1 MNPLDH
7 LASLLRPA
15 AQEGARELPPNGSID
30 KLLSEMEARSK
41 GRKSGQLAEDQQL
54 EAVRRF
60 WDSQEVKSFR
70 DAYVL
75 SWSLSLPHR
84 PQGACIIEDRGR
96 LQRVLDGVD
105 GWQGRPSAYRR
116 CYQGLVKSYFTYD
129 ALLESVAPTARNNWR
144 LLREYLYE
152 HNPVIRDKHLNP
164 KWVDAAV
171 GNRKLFG
178 EKPCEPYVDALL
190 RGDSGVI
197 DHLCE
202 QLGINKA
209 SWFLRELVL
218 AQVNGATLL
227 GNGQFQELLPRL
239 LSLLAANEVLRD
251 RGMIVVLD
259 RYAQLPGTPLH
270 QGLRDHSVAWWG
282 NPWLPSNETR
292 WGGVKPV
299 ARTMVADW
307 LKLEF
312 IETFFTKLAEDGLGD
327 PRRMN
332 FWKRYV
338 KSINHIEFAL
348 GSTARN
354 SRERDMV
361 LLRKK
366 MTGLVQ
372 ALDASGTNNAF
383 IMRMGPLVAVEFSG
397 LGNAFYGY
405 DARKSIPFD
414 TKQLLRLDVN
424 GRNSLKHKGQSIL
437 WLSHQDGIHNWDKWE
452 DMFAA
457 TLRKEFGIEPSAT
470 PPTPRR
476 FTSSPRAAAPH
487 ASPAP
492 GRAAAAAPQ
501 EYSRSA
507 LNKFAHENG
516 LTIDDKTT
524 SGGNLWVRVG
534 GSDEVVSRVLTRWG
548 FRNKPGKGWWR

>member
-1 MNPLDH
+1 MSPLDH

-15 AQEGARELPPNGSID
+15 VREGARELPPNHSID
-30 KLLSEMEARSK
+30 KLLSEMGTRSK
-41 GRKSGQLAEDQQL
+41 SRAASQLAEDQQL
-54 EAVRRF
+54 EAVLRF

-75 SWSLSLPHR
+75 SWSLSIPHHPR
-84 PQGACIIEDRGR
+84 GPCIIEDRSR
-96 LQRVLDGVD
+96 LQLVLDSVD
-105 GWQGRPSAYRR
+105 NWQHRPSAYRR

-129 ALLESVAPTARNNWR
+129 ALLEGVALTARNNWR

-152 HNPVIRDKHLNP
+152 RNPVIRDKQLNP
-164 KWVDAAV
+164 EWVDTAI

-178 EKPCEPYVDALL
+178 EKPCEHYVDALL
-190 RGDSGVI
+190 HGDSGVI

-202 QLGINKA
+202 QLGVNKA

-227 GNGQFQELLPRL
+227 SNDQFQELLPRL
-239 LSLLAANEVLRD
+239 LSLLEANEVLRD

-270 QGLRDHSVAWWG
+270 QGLRDQSVAWWG

-292 WGGVKPV
+292 WGGVNPV

-332 FWKRYV
+332 FWKRYI
-338 KSINHIEFAL
+338 KSIKHIEFAL
-348 GSTARN
+348 GSTAWN

-361 LLRKK
+361 LLREK
-366 MTGLVQ
+366 MTGLVR

-405 DARKSIPFD
+405 DARRAIPFD
-414 TKQLLRLDVN
+414 TTQLLRLDVN

-437 WLSHQDGIHNWDKWE
+437 WLSHQDGIHNWDRWE

-457 TLRKEFGIEPSAT
+457 TLRKEFGIEPSAALPRPRPLRST
-470 PPTPRR
+470 PT
-476 FTSSPRAAAPH
+476 AAAPRT
-487 ASPAP
+487 SPAP
-492 GRAAAAAPQ
+492 WDAAAAASQ
-501 EYSRSA
+501 EYSRFA
-507 LNKFAHENG
+507 LNNFVRENG

-524 SGGNLWVRVG
+524 SGGNLWVRVD
-534 GSDEVVSRVLTRWG
+534 GSDELVSRVLTRWG

>member
-41 GRKSGQLAEDQQL
+41 GRKSGKPPEDQQL
-54 EAVRRF
+54 EVVRRF

-129 ALLESVAPTARNNWR
+129 PLLESVAPTARNNWW

-152 HNPVIRDKHLNP
+152 RNPVIRDKHLNP
-164 KWVDAAV
+164 EWVDTAI

-178 EKPCEPYVDALL
+178 VKPCEPYVDALL

-218 AQVNGATLL
+218 AQVRGATLL
-227 GNGQFQELLPRL
+227 GNTQFQELLPRL

-292 WGGVKPV
+292 WGGVRPV
-299 ARTMVADW
+299 ARAMVADW

-338 KSINHIEFAL
+338 KSIDHIEFAL

-405 DARKSIPFD
+405 DARRSVPFD
-414 TKQLLRLDVN
+414 TTQLLRLDVN
-424 GRNSLKHKGQSIL
+424 GRNSLKHKDQRIL

-470 PPTPRR
+470 PPTARR
-476 FTSSPRAAAPH
+476 FTSSPTAAAPH

-492 GRAAAAAPQ
+492 WRAAAAAPQ
-501 EYSRSA
+501 EYSRAA
-507 LNKFAHENG
+507 LNKFARENG
-516 LTIDDKTT
+516 LTIEDKTT
-524 SGGNLWVRVG
+524 SGGNLWVRVD
-534 GSDEVVSRVLTRWG
+534 GSDEVVSLVLTRWG